1 MFVTQRGLLYAIPA
15 GLLLL
20 LHWRR
25 KYFPGERS
33 ETAGARRGLVP
44 WWVEWSLYAT
54 MPLFHVHTFL
64 ALSIVL
70 GFWLLIGTW
79 ETRKQVALLLAAA
92 FRPGDLDRLADHR
105 SFSGEVDSRLGAR
118 LAAEP
123 IRAFP
128 SRLSAFGSLI
138 LV

>member
-1 MFVTQRGLLYAIPA
+1 MRFQRGSCFCCI
-15 GLLLL
+15 GGEI
-20 LHWRR
+20 
-25 KYFPGERS
+25 FPDDAD

-79 ETRKQVALLLAAA
+79 ETRKQIALLLAAA
-92 FRPGDLDRLADHR
+92 FVPATWI
-105 SFSGEVDSRLGAR
+105 VWM
-118 LAAEP
+118 
-123 IRAFP
+123 IT
-128 SRLSAFGSLI
+128 
-138 LV
+138 